1 MSASS
6 WMRAASAPARARPTG
21 RISARI
27 LSDGPAL
34 LVETLDIVDLAGAN
48 ARVRGRIAPD
58 GSGRIAGKVTAQRA
72 DPLVDLL
79 GSVWIGGISKL
90 VPHFVREGALDL
102 DVASERVAPVP
113 GSTEL
118 RLRTTA
124 KGRVAGGPFEGRVES
139 VDGRT
144 ESLTIGLSTDNT
156 GRWVNRANLAGLN
169 RPSQDRSSRHPGRI
183 RPVQRHPRRRR
194 RRREDRDNAALLPE
208 RGRRRGG

>member
-1 MSASS
+1 MSATPTPEANERGKLEAQVGIQSLNLDDLPQVSS
-6 WMRAASAPARARPTG
+6 IFQATENLDVGFILDARGVSAGKSPPTG

-58 GSGRIAGKVTAQRA
+58 GAGQITGKVTAQRA
-72 DPLVDLL
+72 EPLVDLL

-90 VPHFVREGALDL
+90 VPHFVREGALDV
-102 DVASERVAPVP
+102 DVTTERVAPAP

-124 KGRVAGGPFEGRVES
+124 RGRVAAPFEGRVES
-139 VDGRT
+139 VT
-144 ESLTIGLSTDNT
+144 
-156 GRWVNRANLAGLN
+156 ANG
-169 RPSQDRSSRHPGRI
+169 G
-183 RPVQRHPRRRR
+183 
-194 RRREDRDNAALLPE
+194 ALL
-208 RGRRRGG
+208 